1 MARNKHPEETVSR
14 ILDTAQKLFFEK
26 GYEKTTIQ
34 DIINKLGNLSKG
46 AIYHHFGSK
55 EEIVDAVINRIFEG
69 QVSTV
74 EELIN
79 EKGTTGLE
87 KLQKLFMLLLN
98 NPDQE
103 RVLRAIPDIMNNPKV
118 FTMQMMES
126 MDHVAPQILE
136 PIIRQGVEDGTI
148 ETEYPKELAQVLVIL
163 CNIWMNPIVFKME
176 EDELQ
181 RKFLFLKD
189 MLDKMGIPVVTDEV
203 LVKIEYYRK
212 ILAQSQAKI

>member
-55 EEIVDAVINRIFEG
+55 EEIVDAVINRLFED
-69 QVSTV
+69 QESKV
-74 EELIN
+74 EDLIN
-79 EKGTTGLE
+79 DKGMTGLE
-87 KLQKLFMLLLN
+87 KLQKLFLLLLN
-98 NPDQE
+98 NPEQE
-103 RVLRAIPDIMNNPKV
+103 RVLRAIPDIMHNPKV

-136 PIIRQGVEDGTI
+136 PIIRQGIEDGSI
-148 ETEYPKELAQVLVIL
+148 KTEYPKELAQVLVIL
-163 CNIWMNPIVFKME
+163 CNIWMNPVVFTMDE
-176 EDELQ
+176 EELQ
-181 RKFLFLKD
+181 RRFLFIKD
-189 MLDKMGIPVVTDEV
+189 MMERMGILLCTAPHC
-203 LVKIEYYRK
+203 
-212 ILAQSQAKI
+212 

>member
-34 DIINKLGNLSKG
+34 DIINRLGNLSKG

-55 EEIVDAVINRIFEG
+55 EEIVDAVINRLFEG

-74 EELIN
+74 EELIK

-103 RVLRAIPDIMNNPKV
+103 KVLRAIPDIMHNPKV
-118 FTMQMMES
+118 FTLQMMES

-148 ETEYPKELAQVLVIL
+148 KTEYPKELAQVLVIL
-163 CNIWMNPIVFKME
+163 CNIWMNPVVFTME

-181 RKFLFLKD
+181 RKFLFIKD

-203 LVKIEYYRK
+203 LVKVEYYRK

>member
-34 DIINKLGNLSKG
+34 DIINRLGNLSKG

-55 EEIVDAVINRIFEG
+55 EEIVDAVINRLFEG

-74 EELIN
+74 EELIK

-103 RVLRAIPDIMNNPKV
+103 KVLRAIPDIMHNPKV
-118 FTMQMMES
+118 FTLQMMES

-148 ETEYPKELAQVLVIL
+148 KTEYPKELAQVLVIL
-163 CNIWMNPIVFKME
+163 CNIWMNPVVFTME

-181 RKFLFLKD
+181 RKFLFIKD

>member
-55 EEIVDAVINRIFEG
+55 EEIVDAVINRLFED
-69 QVSTV
+69 QESKV
-74 EELIN
+74 EDLIN
-79 EKGTTGLE
+79 DKGMTGLE
-87 KLQKLFMLLLN
+87 KLQKLFLLLLN
-98 NPDQE
+98 NPEQE
-103 RVLRAIPDIMNNPKV
+103 RVLRAIPDIMHNPKV

-136 PIIRQGVEDGTI
+136 PIIRQGIEDGSIKTD
-148 ETEYPKELAQVLVIL
+148 YPKELAQVLVIL
-163 CNIWMNPIVFKME
+163 CNIWMNPVVFTMDE
-176 EDELQ
+176 EELQ
-181 RKFLFLKD
+181 RRFLFIKD
-189 MLDKMGIPVVTDEV
+189 MMERMGIPVVSNEV
-203 LVKIEYYRK
+203 LYKVEYYRK
-212 ILAQSQAKI
+212 ILAQSKG

>member
-55 EEIVDAVINRIFEG
+55 EEIVDAVINRLFED
-69 QVSTV
+69 QESKV
-74 EELIN
+74 EDLIN
-79 EKGTTGLE
+79 DKGMTGLE
-87 KLQKLFMLLLN
+87 KLQKLFLLLLN
-98 NPDQE
+98 NPEQE
-103 RVLRAIPDIMNNPKV
+103 RVLRAIPDIMHNPKV

-136 PIIRQGVEDGTI
+136 PIIRQGIEDGSI
-148 ETEYPKELAQVLVIL
+148 KTEYPKELAQVLVIL
-163 CNIWMNPIVFKME
+163 CNIWMNPVVFTMDE
-176 EDELQ
+176 EELQ
-181 RKFLFLKD
+181 RRFLFIKD
-189 MLDKMGIPVVTDEV
+189 MMERMGIPVVSNEV
-203 LVKIEYYRK
+203 LYKVEYYRK
-212 ILAQSQAKI
+212 ILAQSKG

>member
-55 EEIVDAVINRIFEG
+55 EEIVDAVINRLFED
-69 QVSTV
+69 QESKV
-74 EELIN
+74 EDLIN
-79 EKGTTGLE
+79 DKGMTGLE
-87 KLQKLFMLLLN
+87 KLQKLFLLLLN
-98 NPDQE
+98 NPEQE
-103 RVLRAIPDIMNNPKV
+103 RVLRAIPDIMHNPKV

-136 PIIRQGVEDGTI
+136 PIIRHGIEDGSI
-148 ETEYPKELAQVLVIL
+148 KTEYPKELAQVLVIL
-163 CNIWMNPIVFKME
+163 CNIWMNPVVFTMDE
-176 EDELQ
+176 EELQ
-181 RKFLFLKD
+181 RRFLFIKD
-189 MLDKMGIPVVTDEV
+189 MMERMGIPVVSNEV
-203 LVKIEYYRK
+203 LYKVEYYRK
-212 ILAQSQAKI
+212 ILAQSKG